1 MAGDGE
7 TRRDELTDEIDEAL
21 TALLEAERAS
31 VEVEVAL
38 ASAASEY
45 QERAAFTTMGAED
58 IAVCCALR
66 ERLQRAED
74 EVTHYISRAVF
85 DILEC
90 DRYDDRL
97 RAFAIHQ
104 REIGRRATEILETL
118 DAESGVGR
126 LLHEIAE
133 AHVRHALWAERRA
146 EEFAETRLL
155 EFKGTGLGWVK
166 VTPNV
171 ALVPTGQ
178 RAVVAHRSARDPR
191 PAGLPGGAQK
201 DATQGGE
208 SPARDDSSATDD

>member
-1 MAGDGE
+1 MVDDGE
-7 TRRDELTDEIDEAL
+7 TRGDETKEQIDEAL

-58 IAVCCALR
+58 IEACCALR
-66 ERLQRAED
+66 ERLQRDED
-74 EVTHYISRAVF
+74 DVSHYISRVVF
-85 DILEC
+85 DILGC
-90 DRYDDRL
+90 DHYDDRL

-104 REIGRRATEILETL
+104 REIGHRATEILATL
-118 DAESGVGR
+118 DAASGAQH
-126 LLHEIAE
+126 LLREIAE

-155 EFKGTGLGWVK
+155 EFKGSGLGWVK
-166 VTPNV
+166 MTPNV

-178 RAVVAHRSARDPR
+178 RAVVAHKGQASQQGAAKPVSGSGHPRAAEDASASGKPD
-191 PAGLPGGAQK
+191 
-201 DATQGGE
+201 
-208 SPARDDSSATDD
+208 SPAE